1 MNYEITAIEEQK
13 KDPNRCSVFINGAF
27 GFGLSKK
34 AVERYQLCVG
44 TVLDQ
49 PAYEKLMAALQ
60 LDKAKFKALDM
71 ISRGSKSEKQMREK
85 LIQAEYS
92 EYIVEEVMQFLK
104 KYQYIDDD
112 ALAKRY
118 IESRSQYSHKSLR
131 QIKSELY
138 RKGILVDQV
147 KDYCEDTEER
157 EEANIEYFLD
167 KFRYDPT
174 WDIKQK
180 QKIIN
185 RLLTRGFQYSQVE
198 KCLRKRNEG
207 FDA

>member
-1 MNYEITAIEEQK
+1 AGM
-13 KDPNRCSVFINGAF
+13 
-27 GFGLSKK
+27 
-34 AVERYQLCVG
+34 
-44 TVLDQ
+44 VLDQ

-118 IESRSQYSHKSLR
+118 IESKSQYSHKSLR
-131 QIKSELY
+131 QIKAELY
-138 RKGILVDQV
+138 RKGIVVDQV
-147 KDYCEDTEER
+147 KDYCEETEER

-167 KFRYDPT
+167 KFRYNPT

>member
-1 MNYEITAIEEQK
+1 
-13 KDPNRCSVFINGAF
+13 
-27 GFGLSKK
+27 
-34 AVERYQLCVG
+34 
-44 TVLDQ
+44 
-49 PAYEKLMAALQ
+49 
-60 LDKAKFKALDM
+60 
-71 ISRGSKSEKQMREK
+71 
-85 LIQAEYS
+85 
-92 EYIVEEVMQFLK
+92 MQFLK

-131 QIKSELY
+131 QIKAELY

>member
-1 MNYEITAIEEQK
+1 
-13 KDPNRCSVFINGAF
+13 
-27 GFGLSKK
+27 
-34 AVERYQLCVG
+34 
-44 TVLDQ
+44 
-49 PAYEKLMAALQ
+49 MAALQ

-92 EYIVEEVMQFLK
+92 EYIVEEVIQFLK

-131 QIKSELY
+131 QIKAELY